1 MCITLPGQV
10 KEVKGLVA
18 EIEYNGKSQ
27 LVKVGSTDDLV
38 VGDWVLF
45 TSDFLIKKIDQ
56 QEANEIFE
64 LLGGY
69 GARIPETTNEKLKE
83 VLLKSRE
90 GELEAKDLEF
100 LLSLESEEDPQAF
113 FAQANLTR
121 KEFIKD
127 HVCIHGIIEF
137 SNYCKNDCLYCGLRR
152 SNQGVNRYRL
162 SQEEIIKTAV
172 SAVDNKGYKILVL
185 QSGEDDYYT
194 KERIVE
200 IVKSI
205 KERTRVFIYL
215 SVGDRT
221 FDDYRAFKEAGANGV
236 LYRFES
242 SNPELYA
249 KMRPGHQLSQRLDNL
264 KLMRSLGY
272 VISTGMIIGLP
283 GQTMK
288 DLAQDILL
296 MKELGTFMPSF
307 GPLVAASGTPL
318 ENSQAVDP
326 KLILK
331 VIAAVRLAMPK
342 SRIPVTTAME
352 TLVGGDLARKQCFS
366 AGANAVML
374 NLTPGGYNKD
384 YMIYDNKFFDTDKSY
399 ERWGLFK
406 GELSYEMLENELGF
420 QI

>member
-1 MCITLPGQV
+1 M
-10 KEVKGLVA
+10 
-18 EIEYNGKSQ
+18 
-27 LVKVGSTDDLV
+27 VKVGSTDDLAV
-38 VGDWVLF
+38 DDWVLF

-69 GARIPETTNEKLKE
+69 GARIPETVNEKLRE
-83 VLLKSRE
+83 VLLKNRGE
-90 GELEAKDLEF
+90 GLEAKDLEF
-100 LLSLESEEDPQAF
+100 LLSLKNEDDLQAL

-121 KEFIKD
+121 KESIKD

-172 SAVDNKGYKILVL
+172 KAVDDKGYKILVL

-200 IVKSI
+200 IIRSI
-205 KERTRVFIYL
+205 KGQVRIFIYL

-242 SNPELYA
+242 SNSELYA
-249 KMRPGHQLSQRLDNL
+249 KMRPEHQLSQRLDNL
-264 KLMRSLGY
+264 KMMRSLGY
-272 VISTGMIIGLP
+272 VISTGMIVGLP
-283 GQTMK
+283 GQAVK

-331 VIAAVRLAMPK
+331 VIAATRLAMPK
-342 SRIPVTTAME
+342 ARIPVTTAME

-374 NLTPGGYNKD
+374 NLTPSGHNKD

-406 GELSYEMLENELGF
+406 GEVSYEMLENELGF